1 MPDISAKDVMA
12 LREKTGCPMMD
23 CKAALVEAKGDLGK
37 AEEIL
42 RKKGLAS
49 AAGRQAR
56 AATEGVVAGQVAP
69 DASRGIL
76 IEVNCQTDFVA
87 RNKDFVAVAA
97 EAAATASEGAP
108 PRDVADLLGR
118 RVPGTTQTLADRVAA
133 RGAALR
139 EKIEVRRVVRYDVPA
154 GPSGKTG
161 WVGLY
166 LHHNGRMGSLVLLL
180 WDGADRPAEPP
191 EGILRDLTF
200 QVASNPPI
208 AVRREDVPKEAVA
221 KEREIQAGTEDLK
234 TKPENVRAKIVEGR
248 MQKWFAEMCLLEQ
261 AFVKDSKQ
269 TIATLLARVGKGKL
283 SVGGAT
289 RFEVGK

>member
-1 MPDISAKDVMA
+1 MPEIPAKDVMA
-12 LREKTGCPMMD
+12 LRERTGCPMMD
-23 CKAALVEAKGDLGK
+23 CKAALVEAKGDLAG

-56 AATEGVVAGQVAP
+56 AATEGAIAGLVSP
-69 DASRGIL
+69 DASRGVL
-76 IEVNCQTDFVA
+76 VEVNCQTDFVA
-87 RNKDFVAVAA
+87 RNKDFVAVAS
-97 EAAATASEGAP
+97 EAAATAGEGAA
-108 PRDVADLLGR
+108 PRDAADLLGR
-118 RVPGTTQTLADRVAA
+118 RVPGASQTLADRIAA
-133 RGAALR
+133 RGSALR
-139 EKIEVRRVVRYDVPA
+139 EKIEVRRLVRYDVPA
-154 GPSGKTG
+154 GKRG

-166 LHHNGRMGSLVLLL
+166 LHHNSRMGSLVLLL

-200 QVASNPPI
+200 QVASNPPL

-234 TKPENVRAKIVEGR
+234 QKPEAVRGKIVEGR

-261 AFVKDSKQ
+261 PFVKDAKQ
-269 TIATLLARVGKGKL
+269 SIATLLARVGKGKL
-283 SVGGAT
+283 TVAAAT